1 MHIKSAD
8 FVVSSA
14 DLRACPPPAYPEYA
28 FIGRSNVGKSSLIN
42 MLTDRLGL
50 AKTSSKP
57 GKTQLINHFLINESW
72 YLTDLPGF
80 GYAKVPNALKSTW
93 EKMIKDYLLYREN
106 LMCVFVLLDSRHEQQ
121 KKDKELIDFLGE
133 EQIPFV
139 LIFTKID
146 KLSAPQLKRAIES
159 YKKSLQSQWDQLP
172 EMFLTSAEKKTGR
185 EDVLTFIESTNKF
198 FKNQK

>member
-1 MHIKSAD
+1 MQIKSAD

-14 DLRACPPPAYPEYA
+14 ELKACPAPKYPEYA

-42 MLTDRLGL
+42 MLTDRLDL

-57 GKTQLINHFLINESW
+57 GKTQLINHFLINQSW

-80 GYAKVPNALKSTW
+80 GYAKVPKALKSTW
-93 EKMIKDYLLYREN
+93 EKMIKDYLIYREN

-133 EQIPFV
+133 EQVPFV
-139 LIFTKID
+139 LVFTKTD
-146 KLSAPQLKRAIES
+146 KLSAPQLKRNMES

-172 EMFLTSAEKKTGR
+172 DIFLTSAEKKTGR
-185 EDVLTFIESTNKF
+185 DEILTFIENTNKF
-198 FKNQK
+198 FKNQN